1 MASLFLVSTPIGN
14 LEDITQRA
22 RRVLDEVHVVF
33 AEDTRRSR
41 ILLDHL
47 QVRTSLRSLHQ
58 HNEASRVDEVL
69 ELLAGGYSVALV
81 SDAGTPGISDP
92 GHRLVEA
99 VLDAGHQA
107 VPIPGAS
114 AVLAALS
121 ASGLPSAT
129 FTFLGFLPRKGKD
142 RSGLLERVSRS
153 DETVVLFESPNRLVA
168 LLNDLWSATGGDG
181 RPAAVTRELTKLHEE
196 VKRGTLEALAGY
208 YREHPPRGEIT
219 LVVSPRPEGTASD
232 EPSEEEIADLAR
244 RLRQG
249 GMSASAAA
257 RELVRL
263 TGLSRNEAYRLTQ
276 ELETS

>member
-14 LEDITQRA
+14 LEDVTQRA
-22 RRVLDEVHVVF
+22 RRVLGEVHVVF
-33 AEDTRRSR
+33 AEDTRRTR
-41 ILLDHL
+41 ILLEHL
-47 QVRTSLRSLHQ
+47 ELRTPLRSLHQ

-69 ELLAGGYSVALV
+69 ELLAGGQSLALV

-99 VLDAGHQA
+99 VLEAGHQA
-107 VPIPGAS
+107 VPIPGPS
-114 AVLAALS
+114 AVLAALT
-121 ASGLPSAT
+121 ASGLPSAI
-129 FTFLGFLPRKGKD
+129 FTFLGFPPRKGKE
-142 RSGLLERVSRS
+142 RRRLLERVSRS
-153 DETVVLFESPNRLVA
+153 DETVVLFESPHRLVA
-168 LLNDLWSATGGDG
+168 LLDDLWGATGGDG
-181 RPAAVTRELTKLHEE
+181 RTAAVTRELTKLHEE
-196 VKRGTLEALAGY
+196 VQRGTLEALAGY

-219 LVVSPRPEGTASD
+219 LVVSPRPAGAASD
-232 EPSEEEIADLAR
+232 EPSEEEAADLAR

-276 ELETS
+276 ELEPS